1 MTNKECL
8 DRIAKLTDE
17 LALVDIKKE
26 QALEDLKDASFNE
39 IADELWEFYCFVCD
53 IKSILM
59 EVENEN

>member
-17 LALVDIKKE
+17 LDLIDITKE
-26 QALEDLKDASFNE
+26 QALEDLKDLSFND

-53 IKSILM
+53 VKSILM
-59 EVENEN
+59 EIENDE